1 MEIWKIIK
9 MLERKTTIPQDG
21 DEFCDISKAFD
32 AAIVSLEEL
41 KQYRKIGAVQE
52 LEQISRDFKRQIEH
66 SEKLSEV
73 LNSTKNLLKKRE
85 NILNKYYEIGT
96 VEECWEAKERQRSKK
111 PMEYE
116 DKYYGCPTCGNP
128 LMHKWEKYP
137 NIPND
142 KSNGLPYCLG
152 CGQKL
157 DWSDTDC
164 ATSTPE

>member
-21 DEFCDISKAFD
+21 EEFCDISKAFD

-85 NILNKYYEIGT
+85 NILNKYYKIGT
-96 VEECWEAKERQRSKK
+96 VEECWEARERQRAKK
-111 PMEYE
+111 PIRINVGHNGSST
-116 DKYYGCPTCGNP
+116 DGCPVCKRDFYEKFNFCPDCGT
-128 LMHKWEKYP
+128 Y
-137 NIPND
+137 
-142 KSNGLPYCLG
+142 
-152 CGQKL
+152 L
-157 DWSDTDC
+157 DWS
-164 ATSTPE
+164 EK

>member
-21 DEFCDISKAFD
+21 EEFCDISKAFD
-32 AAIVSLEEL
+32 AAIVSLKEL

-73 LNSTKNLLKKRE
+73 LDSNKNLLKKRE

-96 VEECWEAKERQRSKK
+96 VEECREARERQRAKK
-111 PMEYE
+111 PIRIIVGAH
-116 DKYYGCPTCGNP
+116 DSTDGCPVCKKTFYEKVNFCSRCGNAIY
-128 LMHKWEKYP
+128 WRE
-137 NIPND
+137 
-142 KSNGLPYCLG
+142 
-152 CGQKL
+152 
-157 DWSDTDC
+157 
-164 ATSTPE
+164 

>member
-9 MLERKTTIPQDG
+9 MLERKTTVPQDG
-21 DEFCDISKAFD
+21 EEFCDISKAFD

-73 LNSTKNLLKKRE
+73 LDSTKNLLKKRE
-85 NILNKYYEIGT
+85 NILNKYYAIGT
-96 VEECWEAKERQRSKK
+96 VEECREARERQRAKK
-111 PMEYE
+111 VKNRKLLRDFHNRPHSVRG
-116 DKYYGCPTCGNP
+116 DCPNCGS
-128 LMHKWEKYP
+128 E
-137 NIPND
+137 
-142 KSNGLPYCLG
+142 GLLATNTDYCNA

-157 DWSDTDC
+157 DWS
-164 ATSTPE
+164 ENNGE